1 MNFKKKCGQI
11 SHRQIF
17 WYHLPT
23 LRLKK
28 KIGMQVMRG
37 NTEGMRKR
45 EGKKVGMVN
54 YNRTSLYTH

>member
-1 MNFKKKCGQI
+1 MWTNI
-11 SHRQIF
+11 SQADFLVSFTYLEIE
-17 WYHLPT
+17 
-23 LRLKK
+23 K